1 MTHVER
7 FNALTHG
14 TGAVLAL
21 VGAITLV
28 AAAALAGDPWRLV
41 SVTVYGTTLVAL
53 YTASTLYHATRGT
66 TKALLRKLDHASIY
80 LLIAGTYT
88 PFVLGPLRGPWGWSI
103 FGVVWGLAL
112 VGIVQDWW
120 QLDKRRIVSLVL
132 YPLMGWL
139 AVVAVVPLVRT
150 LSPAALAWL
159 VAGGLAY
166 TAGIAFYALD
176 RRWPAA
182 HVVWHVFV
190 LAGSACH
197 FVVIAR
203 HLR

>member
-41 SVTVYGTTLVAL
+41 SVAVYGTTLVAL

-66 TKALLRKLDHASIY
+66 TKALFRKLDHASIY

-139 AVVAVVPLVRT
+139 AVVAVVPLVRA

>member
-41 SVTVYGTTLVAL
+41 SVAVYGTTLVAL

-66 TKALLRKLDHASIY
+66 TKALFRKLDHASIY